1 MVTISAIDQ
10 DPSSETETT
19 RTVKWLIAIFFVT
32 VFIPGSLNVG
42 VRMTPYRLFLIVMA
56 IPMLLR
62 FRADPQ
68 MRVTLVDLL
77 MFCATAWR
85 AIALLVNH
93 HTAELVNAGSTFME
107 LFFGYLF
114 GRVYLRS
121 AADFRFF
128 FRCFLATLVA
138 FMPFALVELVLR
150 KELLRTLFGL
160 VLEQPATNI
169 RTQDFRF
176 GLMRV
181 QLSFDHAVLF
191 GTFCAMGFANVYYIF
206 RDRFPLNLAFM
217 GFVGLMCLTALSSSS
232 ILVMGLQIGLILYAA
247 AFGWLPYRWAVLGV
261 TTLFLWYGFE
271 IVFSKSVVDFVAQDL
286 VYNTTGAETRMDQ
299 VSYGLKEIA
308 SHPFFG
314 VGLNQIALPF
324 WRGTVIDNFW
334 LATAVRYGLPA
345 LAFTILAFV
354 AQFLCVAAAKGL
366 DETETRYRLGYM
378 ITFATTMLIIGT
390 MSIWGVSLVYVMAY
404 VGMGSWFYDRRP
416 PGVLRRSAPGSP
428 VRVAGGRAAPA
439 RPPRRSLE
447 SRRVS
452 R

>member
-10 DPSSETETT
+10 DPSAETETS

-191 GTFCAMGFANVYYIF
+191 GTFCAMGFANV
-206 RDRFPLNLAFM
+206 
-217 GFVGLMCLTALSSSS
+217 
-232 ILVMGLQIGLILYAA
+232 
-247 AFGWLPYRWAVLGV
+247 
-261 TTLFLWYGFE
+261 
-271 IVFSKSVVDFVAQDL
+271 
-286 VYNTTGAETRMDQ
+286 
-299 VSYGLKEIA
+299 
-308 SHPFFG
+308 
-314 VGLNQIALPF
+314 
-324 WRGTVIDNFW
+324 
-334 LATAVRYGLPA
+334 
-345 LAFTILAFV
+345 
-354 AQFLCVAAAKGL
+354 
-366 DETETRYRLGYM
+366 
-378 ITFATTMLIIGT
+378 
-390 MSIWGVSLVYVMAY
+390 
-404 VGMGSWFYDRRP
+404 
-416 PGVLRRSAPGSP
+416 
-428 VRVAGGRAAPA
+428 
-439 RPPRRSLE
+439 
-447 SRRVS
+447 
-452 R
+452 